1 MKKHTKFFVAA
12 IVAIMTIGSVA
23 FVSCQKEY
31 STAQNNQTVLSG
43 TNSKAVSFGK
53 KELAM
58 KLAEMIDADPAVLTE
73 LKSAINMVTN
83 YGLDEN

>member
-1 MKKHTKFFVAA
+1 MKTNIKNHFIINNLNFKTMKKHTKILAVAIA
-12 IVAIMTIGSVA
+12 AIMTIGSVA

-53 KELAM
+53 KEVAM
-58 KLAEMIDADPAVLTE
+58 KLAEMIDADPLF
-73 LKSAINMVTN
+73 
-83 YGLDEN
+83 